1 MEVIVSASKTQLG
14 ARAAK
19 AGAELI
25 RRAVEENGVAN
36 VIIATGASQ
45 FEMLA
50 ELLKLPGIPWHK
62 VSAFHLDE
70 YVDVPI
76 THPASF
82 RKYLWERF
90 HSKLP
95 LPMRAFH
102 YIDGDGG
109 APLDECKRMSEIIK
123 HHPIDVALV
132 GIGENGHLAFNDP
145 PADFLIDAPYT
156 VVNLDDA
163 CRRQQF
169 GEGWFK
175 TLEDVPKRAISM
187 TCRQIMKSKA
197 IIVSCPD
204 RRKAKAVAAVVDGS
218 VTPDVPSS
226 VLQKHEQTT
235 LYLDRESAS
244 LLKRQPPLA
253 VAESAVR

>member
-1 MEVIVSASKTQLG
+1 MQVNVSPNKQELG
-14 ARAAK
+14 ARAAR

-25 RRAVEENGVAN
+25 RRAVADNGLAN
-36 VIIATGASQ
+36 IIVATGASQ
-45 FEMLA
+45 FERLA
-50 ELLKLPGIPWHK
+50 ELLKRPGIPWHK
-62 VSAFHLDE
+62 VTAFHLDE
-70 YVDVPI
+70 YCDVPI

-90 HSKLP
+90 VSKLP

-109 APLDECKRMSEIIK
+109 APIDECRRIGQIIK
-123 HHPIDVALV
+123 QNPIDVAFV
-132 GIGENGHLAFNDP
+132 GIGENAHLAFNDP
-145 PADFLIDAPYT
+145 PADFEIDDAYT
-156 VVNLDDA
+156 VVQLDDA

-204 RRKAKAVAAVVDGS
+204 KRKAKAVAAVVDGPF
-218 VTPDVPSS
+218 TNAVPSS
-226 VLQKHEQTT
+226 ILQKHEQTT
-235 LYLDRESAS
+235 LYLDRDSAS
-244 LLKRQPPLA
+244 LLKDQSH
-253 VAESAVR
+253 ESAVR

>member
-1 MEVIVSASKTQLG
+1 MQVSISASKQELG
-14 ARAAK
+14 VRAAK

-25 RRAVEENGVAN
+25 RRAVDDNGMAN

-62 VSAFHLDE
+62 VTAFHLDE
-70 YVDVPI
+70 YVEVPI

-109 APLDECKRMSEIIK
+109 APLDECRRMGDIIK
-123 HHPIDVALV
+123 RHPIDVAFV
-132 GIGENGHLAFNDP
+132 GIGENAHLAFNDP
-145 PADFLIDAPYT
+145 PADFAIDDPYT

-163 CRRQQF
+163 CRRQQY
-169 GEGWFK
+169 GEGWFV
-175 TLEDVPKRAISM
+175 TLEDVPRRAISM

-204 RRKAKAVAAVVDGS
+204 RRKAKAVAAVVEGHF
-218 VTPDVPSS
+218 TPDVPSS
-226 VLQKHEQTT
+226 ILQKHEQTT

-244 LLKRQPPLA
+244 LLKHQSSPL
-253 VAESAVR
+253 AESAVR